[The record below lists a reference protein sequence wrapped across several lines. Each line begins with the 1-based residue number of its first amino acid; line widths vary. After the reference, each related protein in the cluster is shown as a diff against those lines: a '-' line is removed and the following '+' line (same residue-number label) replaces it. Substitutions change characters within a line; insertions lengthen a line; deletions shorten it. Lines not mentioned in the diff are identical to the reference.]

1 MDFNTYSEL
10 FKEILDGS
18 NTTAP
23 YDDAHYVEYTKL
35 NASRQHRWMKTGVL
49 SQELINTIEKIKDEQ
64 HWVLITEPW
73 CGDASHNVPFIAK
86 MAELNPNIKLEI
98 QLRDSENSEIDNY
111 LTNGGKSIPI
121 LVVRNAKNEDLFVW
135 GPRPAA
141 CQEIFQEMKN
151 NNLPFEE
158 QKVILQ
164 NWYNHDKG
172 VSIQAELNEQISAHL

>member
-10 FKEILDGS
+10 FKEILDGN

-23 YDDAHYVEYTKL
+23 YDDAHFVEYVKL
-35 NASRQHRWMKTGVL
+35 NASRQHRWIKTGVL
-49 SQELINTIEKIKDEQ
+49 SPELINTIEKIKDEQ
-64 HWVLITEPW
+64 HWLLISEPW

-121 LVVRNAKNEDLFVW
+121 LVVRNSNNEDLFVW

-172 VSIQAELNEQISAHL
+172 VSIQTELNKLLSAHL

>member
-10 FKEILDGS
+10 FKEILDGN

-23 YDDAHYVEYTKL
+23 YDDAHFVEYVKL
-35 NASRQHRWMKTGVL
+35 NASRQHRWIKTGVL
-49 SQELINTIEKIKDEQ
+49 SQELISTIEKIKDEQ

-73 CGDASHNVPFIAK
+73 CGDASHSVPFIAK
-86 MAELNPNIKLEI
+86 MTELNPHIKLEI
-98 QLRDSENSEIDNY
+98 QLRDSDNSEIDNY

-121 LVVRNAKNEDLFVW
+121 LVVRNSKNEDLFVW

-141 CQEIFQEMKN
+141 CQEIFLEMKQKD
-151 NNLPFEE
+151 LTLEE
-158 QKVILQ
+158 QKVVLQ

-172 VSIQAELNEQISAHL
+172 ISIQAELNEQINRYL

>member
-10 FKEILDGS
+10 FKEILDGN

-23 YDDAHYVEYTKL
+23 YDDAHFVEYVKL
-35 NASRQHRWMKTGVL
+35 NASRQHRWIKTGVL

-73 CGDASHNVPFIAK
+73 CGDASHNAPFIAK
-86 MAELNPNIKLEI
+86 IAELNPHIKLEI
-98 QLRDSENSEIDNY
+98 QLRDSEYSEIDKY

-141 CQEIFQEMKN
+141 CQQIFQEMKN